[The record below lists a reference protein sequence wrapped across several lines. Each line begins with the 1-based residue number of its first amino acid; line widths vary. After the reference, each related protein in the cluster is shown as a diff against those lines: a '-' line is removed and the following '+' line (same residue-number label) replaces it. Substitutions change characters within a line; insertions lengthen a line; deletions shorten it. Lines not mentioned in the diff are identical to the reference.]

1 MTLSEYKSI
10 DSTFNESMFLTKVNN
25 IFVKLFTAI
34 MNEKL
39 EEVDHFVGDDVLA
52 FAQNKMNYAK
62 NQDCRQMYDE
72 LNVKDSKIINV
83 EVKQDVYEIKV
94 FLQSRYMDYII
105 SLVNGNVIS
114 GDDTRR
120 IAVDYN
126 LVFTKKMDTK
136 VQGITRKCPNC
147 RAPLSVNTSG
157 VCEYCD
163 STYNQEDYD
172 WVLTK
177 LEIC

>member
-1 MTLSEYKSI
+1 
-10 DSTFNESMFLTKVNN
+10 
-25 IFVKLFTAI
+25 
-34 MNEKL
+34 
-39 EEVDHFVGDDVLA
+39 
-52 FAQNKMNYAK
+52 
-62 NQDCRQMYDE
+62 MYDE
-72 LNVKDSKIINV
+72 LNVKDSQIMNV

-105 SLVNGNVIS
+105 NLVNGNVIS

-126 LVFTKKMDTK
+126 LIFTKKIDAK
-136 VQGITRKCPNC
+136 EQGITRKCPSC

-157 VCEYCD
+157 VCEYCG